1 MTGACSAGALTTDA
15 AGGADRGN
23 RILAW
28 AIFPASLA
36 LVAAVTTNARERARG
51 IARWA
56 GFLSV
61 GAALSP
67 LLGGTLASLGS
78 WRAAYGVV
86 AVLSAL
92 GASLQTANLP
102 ADQAGPAAEAFVDP
116 ARDEPPEAAAVA
128 TH

>member
-1 MTGACSAGALTTDA
+1 VTGACSAGALTTDA

-102 ADQAGPAAEAFVDP
+102 VGQAGPVTEAFVDP
-116 ARDEPPEAAAVA
+116 LAQSPEPGAVA
-128 TH
+128 AH